1 MTEQFGPIPVRA
13 FGDTRLSAADFRVMG
28 AIAYYDRLGRN
39 GAGCYVDRD
48 KLAAGAAV
56 LYEHLSRHTKRLR
69 EFGYLEIYRSG
80 ADRRRRI
87 YALIYNE
94 NRVVVANSGDN
105 STGGEARE
113 DTVAAL
119 DEKVTTS
126 GDNPAEKVT
135 NAESQVV
142 EPPAKS
148 NPKRLSEAYL
158 KNPAKPRALDG
169 EKRPRAAKSTNQARQ
184 GDDRGA
190 GSSRAQINLL
200 LPMRGG
206 EQQPG
211 SQPKEPDFT
220 AWANYLA
227 AQPGGTKFGA
237 LKRLAEEIDR
247 IAAEKGVGHE
257 QARALLDKGLKKYR
271 WAAG

>member
-1 MTEQFGPIPVRA
+1 MTEQFGAIPVRA
-13 FGDTRLSAADFRVMG
+13 FGDTRLSAGDFRVMG

-39 GAGCYVDRD
+39 GAACYVDLH
-48 KLAAGAAV
+48 KLAADASV
-56 LYEHLSRHTKRLR
+56 LYGHLCRHTERLR
-69 EFGYLEIYRSG
+69 EFGDLEIYRSRT
-80 ADRRRRI
+80 DRRRRI

-94 NRVVVANSGDN
+94 GRIVVTNSGDN
-105 STGGEARE
+105 LAGDEASE
-113 DTVAAL
+113 EIVSAL

-158 KNPAKPRALDG
+158 KNPAKPRARDG

-211 SQPKEPDFT
+211 NQPKEPDFT
-220 AWANYLA
+220 GWANYLA

-247 IAAEKGVGHE
+247 IAAEKGVDHE